1 MQSNTT
7 LTLSHSFEHL
17 LSAKVLGVNKTE
29 KALVL
34 TELRGQGRETYQT
47 ISGTGQ
53 PKYDCNV
60 TRGLEEE
67 GGVLEENIVVR
78 PL

>member
-1 MQSNTT
+1 M
-7 LTLSHSFEHL
+7 
-17 LSAKVLGVNKTE
+17 NKTE
-29 KALVL
+29 KASVL

-67 GGVLEENIVVR
+67 SRVLEENIVMR